1 MTSAFAS
8 IAGAVLDAD
17 GLRHVG
23 NPLIEQRALA
33 NGMAIAPLAD
43 RAVLAV
49 PGEDR
54 LSWLDSLTSQSL
66 ARLAAGVSTELLILD
81 PNGRVEHA
89 ASVLDDGETT
99 WLIVDRGDADGLL
112 GWLRKMR
119 FRLRV
124 DPRDASDEYAV
135 IGGTAAAL
143 EQIEAAA
150 PAGTALRWTD
160 PWPAVAVGGV
170 GYALTSPHPGGERDW
185 VEAIVTRAEEER
197 LARAAAAREI
207 AVAGLTAVDALR
219 VAAWR
224 PRWSAEV
231 DERSLPHETDWLRT
245 AVHLE
250 KGCYRGQETV
260 AKVHNLGHPPRRMV
274 ALQLDG
280 SDSVLPERGADV
292 LLGDDVVGSITSA
305 ALHYEDGPIALAL
318 VRRST
323 PTGVDL
329 TVQTADGFIAA
340 AQEMIVPPEAGKAA
354 DIPRLPRL
362 GRR

>member
-1 MTSAFAS
+1 MTSVFEGV
-8 IAGAVLDAD
+8 AGAVVDA
-17 GLRHVG
+17 GQLRHLG
-23 NPLIEQRALA
+23 NPLVEQRALA
-33 NGMAIAPLAD
+33 SGAAVAPLAD

-49 PGEDR
+49 LGEDR

-66 ARLAAGVSTELLILD
+66 ARLAPGVSTELLILD
-81 PNGRVEHA
+81 PNGRIEHA

-99 WLIVDRGDADGLL
+99 WLIVDRGDAENLL
-112 GWLRKMR
+112 AWLRKMR

-135 IGGTAAAL
+135 IGGTAAA
-143 EQIEAAA
+143 IERIAAA
-150 PAGTALRWTD
+150 EPAGLPLRWID
-160 PWPAVAVGGV
+160 RWPQIGAGGV
-170 GYALTSPHPGGERDW
+170 GYALTLVHPGGQRDW

-197 LARAAAAREI
+197 VARAARDGEI
-207 AVAGLTAVDALR
+207 AVAGLMAVDALR

-231 DERSLPHETDWLRT
+231 DDRSLPHEVDWLRT

-260 AKVHNLGHPPRRMV
+260 AKVHNLGHPPRRLV

-280 SDSVLPERGADV
+280 SDSILPERGAVV
-292 LLGDDVVGSITSA
+292 LLGEDVVGSVTSA
-305 ALHYEDGPIALAL
+305 AMHYEDGPIALAL
-318 VRRST
+318 LRRST
-323 PTGVDL
+323 PTDAGL
-329 TVQTADGFIAA
+329 TVQTSDGPIAA
-340 AQEMIVPPEAGKAA
+340 TQEMIVPPEAGKAA
-354 DIPRLPRL
+354 DIPRLPRI